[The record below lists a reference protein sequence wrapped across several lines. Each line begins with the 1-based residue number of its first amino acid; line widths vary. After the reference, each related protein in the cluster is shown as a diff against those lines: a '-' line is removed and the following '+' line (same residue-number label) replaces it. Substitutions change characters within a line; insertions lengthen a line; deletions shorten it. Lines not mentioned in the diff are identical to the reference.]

1 MHNFGGHAHVR
12 HTDPAGHSSL
22 CVHIRKGNKKSMCT
36 CLYIHMC
43 TQMNHH
49 TTKARALPREQIK
62 QDKLIADSK
71 AESLASQLV
80 KVQSECESSLQTA
93 LQDLVPRAEHLQ
105 VYFHCMSCISVV
117 HRTSSNTCMLYIYI
131 YIYTYI

>member
-1 MHNFGGHAHVR
+1 
-12 HTDPAGHSSL
+12 
-22 CVHIRKGNKKSMCT
+22 
-36 CLYIHMC
+36 
-43 TQMNHH
+43 MNHH
-49 TTKARALPREQIK
+49 TTKARALPREQMK

-105 VYFHCMSCISVV
+105 V
-117 HRTSSNTCMLYIYI
+117 
-131 YIYTYI
+131 